1 MTTEPLA
8 WFKSSYSADGGQ
20 CVEVAADLIASHGV
34 VPVRD
39 SKVQSGPV
47 LALPAKSF
55 SVFVAE
61 VKAGGFSA

>member
-39 SKVQSGPV
+39 SKVQSGPI
-47 LALPAKSF
+47 LALPASSF
-55 SVFVAE
+55 SAFVAE

>member
-20 CVEVAADLIASHGV
+20 CVEVAADLVASHGV

-39 SKVQSGPV
+39 SKIQSGPV
-47 LALPAKSF
+47 LALPASSF